1 MSMIDSFMI
10 SIYGMTV
17 VMSVLIFLCLVV
29 NIQSLFFRLV
39 NKYGWD
45 KSKQSKNYEVNTLN
59 LNEDSG
65 LTYGEMKLVN
75 VDEKTA
81 AMIMA
86 IISDESKIPLSEL
99 QFKSIRVV

>member
-39 NKYGWD
+39 NKYGGD
-45 KSKQSKNYEVNTLN
+45 ISKQSKNYEVNTLDP
-59 LNEDSG
+59 NEDSG

>member
-39 NKYGWD
+39 NKYGGD
-45 KSKQSKNYEVNTLN
+45 ISKQSKNYEVNTLDP
-59 LNEDSG
+59 NEDSG
-65 LTYGEMKLVN
+65 LTYGEMKL